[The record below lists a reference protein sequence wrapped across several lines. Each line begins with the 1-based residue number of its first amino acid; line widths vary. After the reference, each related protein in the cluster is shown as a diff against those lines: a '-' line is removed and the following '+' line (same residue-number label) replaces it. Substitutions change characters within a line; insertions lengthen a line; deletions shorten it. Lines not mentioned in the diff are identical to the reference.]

1 MQQLRRQQHIT
12 AFVAFRRQR
21 QCRVGRAEGRLQV
34 QADVTVAQLV
44 AGQRRRQQ
52 HPGIGLRLQL
62 DEEGDERPVQR
73 P

>member
-1 MQQLRRQQHIT
+1 
-12 AFVAFRRQR
+12 
-21 QCRVGRAEGRLQV
+21 
-34 QADVTVAQLV
+34 VTVAQLV